1 MLVARASRR
10 DGLSKAC
17 RLAFV
22 VQQLGTRRAKL
33 VSEYNKA
40 RRSLQRA
47 PYSRPPR
54 PQHRLYSVLKSAPPE
69 MLGEFLDE
77 FLCGMVQDE

>member
-1 MLVARASRR
+1 
-10 DGLSKAC
+10 
-17 RLAFV
+17 LAFV
-22 VQQLGTRRAKL
+22 VQQLGTRRAEL

-47 PYSRPPR
+47 PYSRLPC
-54 PQHRLYSVLKSAPPE
+54 PQHRLYSVKSASSE